1 MLLPG
6 DILYYLN
13 GPKATSRFDS
23 NWLFVVSVRN
33 QSYDT
38 DAITIY
44 NLGTKFTQDTCFFY
58 DDLNRYFCVYRN
70 GVKLETLKC

>member
-6 DILYYLN
+6 DILYYLHGN
-13 GPKATSRFDS
+13 PIEISL
-23 NWLFVVSVRN
+23 NWLFVIKVRN

-38 DAITIY
+38 DTITIY